1 MLSRT
6 ANALFWLARYAERA
20 GNNARGLQGAL
31 RMAGVAPA
39 ASEWMSLLI
48 ATGCDKGFAA
58 ARLPMTSESVVRY
71 LAADPANP
79 SSILSCIE
87 AARRNARA
95 VRTALTV
102 DMWEAINETWSE
114 ARRQLPGALAP
125 DALPGFLDWVRNR
138 SLLFNGAYAD
148 TMLRTDSWRFV
159 HLGTMLERAD
169 NTARLLDV
177 KHHLLDP
184 QVQVQVQGWQGQGQ
198 SQQQGGAVDYVQ
210 WQAVL
215 RSVSALRAYHWV
227 YHARLQPA
235 LIADLLILRPEF
247 PRSILASFRR
257 VAETLEAIAEAN
269 GGARGECHAIA
280 AEVQAELRGATVEA
294 ILAGGLHRFL
304 THVIDRGV
312 ELGAAID
319 RFYMQG

>member
-6 ANALFWLARYAERA
+6 ANSLFWLARYSERA

-31 RMAGVAPA
+31 RMAGVTHDE
-39 ASEWMSLLI
+39 SEWNALLI
-48 ATGCDKGFAA
+48 ATGCDTGFAA
-58 ARLPMTSESVVRY
+58 TGQALTPGNVTRY
-71 LAADPANP
+71 LIADPDNH

-102 DMWEAINETWSE
+102 DMWESVNETWRE
-114 ARRQLPGALAP
+114 TRRALPDALAP
-125 DALPGFLDWVRNR
+125 DALPGFLDFIRSR

-169 NTARLLDV
+169 NSARLLDV
-177 KHHLLDP
+177 KHHLFAP
-184 QVQVQVQGWQGQGQ
+184 QGLSQAQ
-198 SQQQGGAVDYVQ
+198 SQGAGGQAQAQGDAVDYAQ

-227 YHARLQPA
+227 YHTRLQPA
-235 LIADLLILRPEF
+235 LIADLLILRPEL
-247 PRSILASFRR
+247 PRSILACYRL
-257 VAETLEAIAEAN
+257 VAGTLDALAAED
-269 GGARGECHAIA
+269 GKRGDCHAIA
-280 AEVQAELRGATVEA
+280 SDLLAELQGATIET
-294 ILAGGLHRFL
+294 IQAGGLHRFL

-312 ELGAAID
+312 ELGIAID
-319 RFYMQG
+319 RFYMHG

>member
-6 ANALFWLARYAERA
+6 ANSLFWLARYSERA

-31 RMAGVAPA
+31 RMAGIGQDTD
-39 ASEWMSLLI
+39 EWMSLLI
-48 ATGCDKGFAA
+48 ATGCDTGFLATG
-58 ARLPMTSESVVRY
+58 LPASGENVIRHLV
-71 LAADPANP
+71 ADPENP

-87 AARRNARA
+87 AARHNGRS

-102 DMWEAINETWSE
+102 DMWEAINETWRE
-114 ARRQLPGALAP
+114 TRRALPDALAP
-125 DALPGFLDWVRNR
+125 DALPGFLDYVRAR
-138 SLLFNGAYAD
+138 SMLFNGAYAD

-159 HLGTMLERAD
+159 RLGTMLERAD

-177 KHHLLDP
+177 KHELLDP
-184 QVQVQVQGWQGQGQ
+184 QGQ
-198 SQQQGGAVDYVQ
+198 SQSQSSGQEQSQGGALDYVQ

-235 LIADLLILRPEF
+235 LIADLLVLRPEM
-247 PRSILASFRR
+247 PRSIRACYRL

-269 GGARGECHAIA
+269 EGARGECHAIA
-280 AEVQAELRGATVEA
+280 AELHAELEGARIETM
-294 ILAGGLHRFL
+294 LPGGLHRFL
-304 THVIDRGV
+304 THVIDRGI
-312 ELGAAID
+312 ELGVAID
-319 RFYMQG
+319 RFYMHG